1 MTVLRIDRFTVD
13 PTNAEEML
21 ARRNSLV
28 TAVRE
33 AVPGL
38 LEARLARADDQT
50 WIDIWR
56 WDTLANAQAAAQL
69 ARSGG
74 IPEAGAAF
82 QLAHVVTTEFTELV
96 DDR

>member
-13 PTNAEEML
+13 PTNTEEML
-21 ARRNSLV
+21 TRRNALV
-28 TAVRE
+28 TAIRE

-56 WDTLANAQAAAQL
+56 WDTLANAQAAAQH

-82 QLAHVVTTEFTELV
+82 ALAHILTTEFTELV
-96 DDR
+96 DER

>member
-21 ARRNSLV
+21 ARRNALV
-28 TAVRE
+28 TATRD

-56 WDTLANAQAAAQL
+56 WDTLANAQAAAQR
-69 ARSGG
+69 AQAGG

-82 QLAHVVTTEFTELV
+82 QLAHIVTTEFTELV
-96 DDR
+96 DER